1 MALVQDSTGYYL
13 EPSTG
18 QYYSPYTPPPMYND
32 GNSGGM
38 LGVAYRQSL
47 ENSSRSTPFGNRMMN
62 SMGGFGYS
70 SPVGLMKFN
79 GQSYVPFTGSAAGI
93 SQGKRSVVD
102 AMIGGRQPYQYNVPS
117 LASMFPS
124 LQGQMQG
131 QMPMQGDSGAGRFM
145 GGLLGSMPTP
155 VSSTTTQAPA
165 SSGAGRFL

>member
-13 EPSTG
+13 EPTTG
-18 QYYSPYTPPPMYND
+18 QYYSSYTAPVQTYH
-32 GNSGGM
+32 
-38 LGVAYRQSL
+38 
-47 ENSSRSTPFGNRMMN
+47 PFGNGMGIG
-62 SMGGFGYS
+62 MGGFYGNQYS
-70 SPVGLMKFN
+70 APPPPPEGLISYDGK
-79 GQSYVPFTGSAAGI
+79 QYVPFSGNVAGI

-102 AMIGGRQPYQYNVPS
+102 ALVGGRHPYQYNVPS

-131 QMPMQGDSGAGRFM
+131 QPQEQMPMQGGGSGVGRFM
-145 GGLLGSMPTP
+145 GGLLNSMPTP